1 MRLKGGPDNMFAVV
15 NKEKT
20 INLIRLTN
28 IGNQLLPR
36 EEEKKEPRLTGNQE
50 RILIEVLGVD
60 PPNAEY
66 LLSLKHNIEKQI

>member
-36 EEEKKEPRLTGNQE
+36 EEEKKEPRLTGN
-50 RILIEVLGVD
+50 
-60 PPNAEY
+60 
-66 LLSLKHNIEKQI
+66 